1 MLNMGRSER
10 LQGLYGPFLTVTTLS
25 HPPLSPHY
33 QWLFEDSLAG
43 TQAVTL
49 SLVTPVYTVYRIL
62 EVLMSKQK
70 SRVKSIRSGVRYLAS
85 AALCFLDMIG

>member
-1 MLNMGRSER
+1 MGRFER
-10 LQGLYGPFLTVTTLS
+10 LQGLYGPLLPAATLS

-33 QWLFEDSLAG
+33 QWLIEDSLAG

-62 EVLMSKQK
+62 EVLMSEQR
-70 SRVKSIRSGVRYLAS
+70 SRVKSIRSGVRHLAS
-85 AALCFLDMIG
+85 AALCFLDVIG

>member
-1 MLNMGRSER
+1 MGRSEQ
-10 LQGLYGPFLTVTTLS
+10 LQGLYGPLLTVATLS
-25 HPPLSPHY
+25 HPPPHY